1 MSAIVKDT
9 ADIRAKML
17 EIWALVEQKKM
28 TASEARMHMGLA
40 RVILE
45 TLKVE
50 IAAAHL
56 ASAKIPPV
64 TLGREPTRLTKQ

>member
-1 MSAIVKDT
+1 LSIS
-9 ADIRAKML
+9 RANQAG
-17 EIWALVEQKKM
+17 ISVC
-28 TASEARMHMGLA
+28 LA

-56 ASAKIPPV
+56 NRLDIPSVPIVKAIDAVPV
-64 TLGREPTRLTKQ
+64 SKRQ